1 MSKPSFLCIGG
12 QRCGTTRLHRI
23 LSAHPEISMTTSGV
37 GEFNKE
43 IHYFDRFVLEK
54 PLSWY
59 EKHFKDS
66 RFSGEITP
74 AYSTLNKASVESI
87 KQYLPSSK
95 VLFIV
100 RDPLDRI
107 WSQIRMMKSGW
118 SQNLIGNE
126 MDLYSLVNLFDSPA
140 VELRSDYLRTF
151 LLWRKAYGDHSFLT
165 LSFNELLSRA
175 GLVKL
180 FKFLGISES
189 WMPSNE
195 VSKKVLASPSL
206 KLPSELRW
214 LYVNRWSTMLKSFAA
229 YYPDALIWLNQILID
244 ENNNMPPYFL
254 DRIREIRQSQAEST
268 LTKWRESNLYYDS
281 LSMALASRLDKA
293 SA

>member
-23 LSAHPEISMTTSGV
+23 LSAHPDISMTTSGV

-54 PLSWY
+54 PLRWY
-59 EKHFKDS
+59 EKHFSDS
-66 RFSGEITP
+66 RSSGEITP

-95 VLFIV
+95 ILFIV
-100 RDPLDRI
+100 RNPLDRI

-118 SQNLIGNE
+118 IQHSIGDAI
-126 MDLYSLVNLFDSPA
+126 DLYTLVNLFDSPS

-151 LLWRKAYGDHSFLT
+151 LLWRKAYGEQSFLT
-165 LSFNELLSRA
+165 LSFNELLSQA

-195 VSKKVLASPSL
+195 VSKKVLASPLL
-206 KLPSELRW
+206 KLPNELRW
-214 LYVNRWSTMLKSFAA
+214 LYVKRWSTMLRSFST
-229 YYPDALIWLNQILID
+229 YYPDALTWLNQLLID
-244 ENNNMPPYFL
+244 ENNIPLDFL
-254 DRIREIRQSQAEST
+254 EQVREIRKRQANST
-268 LTKWRESNLYYDS
+268 LMKWHKSNHYYDS
-281 LSMALASRLDKA
+281 LSMAIASRLVQA
-293 SA
+293 NV